1 MNKTVH
7 WTVPADHPA
16 FAGHFPGT
24 PIIPGVLLLDMAL
37 HAIATATGIALDACT
52 ISSVKFLSPARP
64 GDDITFEHSVTA
76 SGTIRF
82 EIASSTRKIASGSIV
97 PGLPN

>member
-1 MNKTVH
+1 MNKTAH

-16 FAGHFPGT
+16 FSGHFPGA

-37 HAIATATGIALDACT
+37 HAVAAATGITLDTCT
-52 ISSVKFLSPARP
+52 ISSVKFLSPAKP
-64 GDDITFEHSVTA
+64 DDDVEFEHNITA

-82 EIASSTRKIASGSIV
+82 EIVSGPRKIASGSIV
-97 PGLPN
+97 PGVT